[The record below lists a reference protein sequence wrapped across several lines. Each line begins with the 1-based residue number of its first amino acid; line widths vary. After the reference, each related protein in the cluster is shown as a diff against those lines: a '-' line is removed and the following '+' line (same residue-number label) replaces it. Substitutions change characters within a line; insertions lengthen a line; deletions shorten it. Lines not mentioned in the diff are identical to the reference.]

1 MRTELSGRATK
12 ERLLNA
18 AERLFAARGFAGTS
32 LREVTAEAGANVAAV
47 HYHFGSKEEL
57 LRAVLSRMVAP
68 VNAERLT
75 LLERVE
81 AEAAPAPPSGEAILE
96 AFLAPDLRVIR
107 DLGERGAVITRFMG
121 RSYTVPSELVRR
133 MVQEQFGELGERF
146 HQALCRALP
155 NVPPEELAWRLMGVV
170 AVITYLL
177 AVPADE
183 RSGSLLDP
191 DDVDGT
197 LRQLIAFLAPGLRAP
212 PPQRSRRSVR
222 PR

>member
-57 LRAVLSRMVAP
+57 LRAVLSRIVAP

-81 AEAAPAPPSGEAILE
+81 AEAA
-96 AFLAPDLRVIR
+96 
-107 DLGERGAVITRFMG
+107 
-121 RSYTVPSELVRR
+121 RR
-133 MVQEQFGELGERF
+133 R
-146 HQALCRALP
+146 RAL
-155 NVPPEELAWRLMGVV
+155 R
-170 AVITYLL
+170 
-177 AVPADE
+177 
-183 RSGSLLDP
+183 RS
-191 DDVDGT
+191 
-197 LRQLIAFLAPGLRAP
+197 
-212 PPQRSRRSVR
+212 SRRFSLR
-222 PR
+222 TSG